1 PLVLWKELESLLV
14 NEGDQ
19 AISSL
24 SVVDQ
29 HPIVF
34 WNLVWYFR
42 RLELPSI
49 LPALILASQHCR
61 QGDQTPPSVSS
72 DDSKQ
77 VLVRIMWD
85 NLKLH
90 QDRVQPCYVLWNTHC
105 ANSLVRSGLCE
116 EGQLFTVEL
125 LQGFVRSIKKSD
137 VYQPMSQ
144 ILQLLGP
151 ELGFKRQRSLYRD
164 LLFLALVALG
174 KNNINIDAF
183 DREYKLAYDR
193 LTPDLV
199 KLTHNCDRPPGPGV
213 MECRRT
219 FREPSL

>member
-1 PLVLWKELESLLV
+1 
-14 NEGDQ
+14 
-19 AISSL
+19 
-24 SVVDQ
+24 
-29 HPIVF
+29 
-34 WNLVWYFR
+34 
-42 RLELPSI
+42 
-49 LPALILASQHCR
+49 
-61 QGDQTPPSVSS
+61 
-72 DDSKQ
+72 
-77 VLVRIMWD
+77 MWD

-90 QDRVQPCYVLWNTHC
+90 QDKVQPCYVLWNTHC

-144 ILQLLGP
+144 IIQLLGP

-174 KNNINIDAF
+174 KNNININAF

-193 LTPDLV
+193 LTPNLV
-199 KLTHNCDRPPGPGV
+199 KLTHNCDRPPGAGV